1 MITDFFQGKTF
12 FEMAGYVWNDMMK
25 FASGAMLKNPTNGIY
40 TDTWADVANVY
51 HVMNLLAGVLTTLF
65 FLYGFCKECTDLHT
79 EMTLDR
85 TIKLFIRLVIVVN
98 GVTYVFSWLP
108 DFLKWASNLSRAILG
123 TKKFG
128 FYIDG
133 EKIYENIESTPWGH
147 ITVFLT
153 SFLFFLFAA
162 VCGFLIVMA
171 VLKRFL
177 KIFLIAPFCSL
188 AFSTLAAGG
197 QLSQVGYSYIKTF
210 IGYAL
215 EILIIALAIVLST
228 TFIQTVSI
236 ESDSSIII
244 LVQYCIKMAS
254 ITSAVKGTES
264 IMQKAFSL

>member
-1 MITDFFQGKTF
+1 MLDFFSGETF
-12 FEMAGYVWNDMMK
+12 YELAGYAWNDMMK
-25 FASGAMLKNPTNGIY
+25 FASGVMLKNPTNGVY
-40 TDTWADVANVY
+40 ADTWTDVTNVY
-51 HVMNLLAGVLTTLF
+51 KTMNLLAGVLTTLF

-85 TIKLFIRLVIVVN
+85 TIKLFIRLVLVVN
-98 GVTYVFSWLP
+98 VVTFVFSWLP
-108 DFLKWASNLSRAILG
+108 DFLKWARDLSSAILG

-133 EKIYENIESTPWGH
+133 AKIYETIQSTPWGN

-177 KIFLIAPFCSL
+177 KIFMIAPFCSVAL
-188 AFSTLAAGG
+188 STLAAGG

-210 IGYAL
+210 FGYAL
-215 EILIIALAIVLST
+215 EILLVAMAIILST

-236 ESDSSIII
+236 ESESSIVI

-254 ITSAVKGTES
+254 ITSAVKGVEAV
-264 IMQKAFSL
+264 MQKAFNL